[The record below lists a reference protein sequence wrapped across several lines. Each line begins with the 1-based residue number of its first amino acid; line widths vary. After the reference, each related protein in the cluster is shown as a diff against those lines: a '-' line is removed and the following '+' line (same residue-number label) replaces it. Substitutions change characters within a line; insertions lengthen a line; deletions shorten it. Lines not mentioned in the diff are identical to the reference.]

1 MKPMATLDI
10 EETARGGPDSPVRI
24 AAALRYAVPQDL
36 GSEAV
41 NWKRPA
47 AALHWALVGAPQ
59 IAVRA
64 VNCVLPLLDN
74 TIGLLPPLDLAPVTA
89 DRACRSATFRKHTS
103 QIRTTVTRMDQLHG
117 PLFNALPESERKRAY
132 GAECPL
138 GTNRELLGPLIDDL
152 VFIRAWLATHGVKA
166 GYWSYR
172 LMLGALD
179 FVAMCSD
186 EHRDQLASH
195 FICSAES
202 AAARIELDDETTALT
217 VRWAYDGALQLGG
230 SLPKENVPEALEYLS
245 ISLRTEPPVK
255 LVVSDH

>member
-1 MKPMATLDI
+1 MSTIDTG
-10 EETARGGPDSPVRI
+10 ETAYGDSGSPMGI
-24 AAALRYAVPQDL
+24 AAALRYALPQDL

-41 NWKRPA
+41 NWNRPA
-47 AALHWALVGAPQ
+47 AALHWALVDAPQ

-64 VNCVLPLLDN
+64 VNCALPLLDN
-74 TIGLLPPLDLAPVTA
+74 TMGLLSPLDLAPVTA
-89 DRACRSATFRKHTS
+89 ERACRSATFRKHTS
-103 QIRTTVTRMDQLHG
+103 QLRATVTRMDQIQG
-117 PLFNALPESERKRAY
+117 PLFNALPGSERVRVY

-138 GTNRELLGPLIDDL
+138 GTNRELLGPLIDDF

-230 SLPKENVPEALEYLS
+230 SLPRENVPEALEYLS
-245 ISLRTEPPVK
+245 MSLRTEPPVK
-255 LVVSDH
+255 LVVSNTN

>member
-1 MKPMATLDI
+1 MSS
-10 EETARGGPDSPVRI
+10 ETTCGGADSPVRI

-36 GSEAV
+36 GREAV

-47 AALHWALVGAPQ
+47 AALHWALVDAPQ

-64 VNCVLPLLDN
+64 VNCVLPVLDH
-74 TIGLLPPLDLAPVTA
+74 TMGLLPPLGLAAVTA

-103 QIRTTVTRMDQLHG
+103 QLRATVARMDQIHG
-117 PLFNALPESERKRAY
+117 PLFNALPESDRARVY
-132 GAECPL
+132 GAECPM
-138 GTNRELLGPLIDDL
+138 GTNRELLGSLIDDF

-195 FICSAES
+195 FVCSAER

-230 SLPKENVPEALEYLS
+230 SLPRENIPEALEYLS
-245 ISLRTEPPVK
+245 RSLRTEPPVK
-255 LVVSDH
+255 LVVSNTN